1 MLIKR
6 ELGAELKASA
16 RQYPVV
22 TVTGPRQSGKTT
34 LVKKH
39 FPKYRYYNLEEPDIR
54 EIAQSDPRG
63 FLAQNEGG
71 FILDEI
77 QRVPGLLSYIQGI
90 VDKTG
95 KRGQFILTGSR
106 NFELMETVTQ
116 SLAGRTALLCLLP
129 LSINE
134 LRTTNALYTVDQYL
148 LKGFYPQIHAEKN
161 LSPTKV
167 YRNYYQTYIERD
179 LKTLVHV
186 RDLSR
191 FQKFVRLCA
200 GRIGQIFNAS
210 ALAAEVGVSVPT
222 INSWISILR
231 ESYVVFLL
239 QPYYANIRKRLVK
252 SPKLYFYD
260 VGLASYLLAIENET
274 QMNRDPLRGALFEN
288 MVVMELVKHRFNRG
302 QDPNLYFFRDERH
315 HEIDVVI
322 KAGNMLTGVEIKSSA
337 TFHADFLKGLKY
349 FEKLFKGKISR
360 PVVIL
365 AGDEYRGKE
374 FTVLNYKNAVGAF
387 EERKLTAA

>member
-1 MLIKR
+1 MIKR
-6 ELGAELKASA
+6 ELGVELKANA
-16 RQYPVV
+16 KQYPVV

-34 LVKKH
+34 LVRKY
-39 FPKYRYYNLEEPDIR
+39 FPKYQYHNLEEPDTR
-54 EIAQSDPRG
+54 EIAQEDPRG
-63 FLAQNEGG
+63 FLSGKDKG

-90 VDKTG
+90 VDKTK

-134 LRTTNALYTVDQYL
+134 LKTAHSSYMVDQYL
-148 LKGFYPQIHAEKN
+148 LKGFYPRVHAEN
-161 LSPTKV
+161 LDPTKA

-179 LKTLVHV
+179 LKALIHL
-186 RDLSR
+186 RELNH

-200 GRIGQIFNAS
+200 GRVGQIFNAS

-222 INSWISILR
+222 INSWLSILQ

-239 QPYYANIRKRLVK
+239 QPYYANIRKRLAK

-260 VGLASYLLAIENET
+260 VGLAAYLLAIENET
-274 QMNRDPLRGALFEN
+274 QMSRDPLRGALFEN
-288 MVVMELVKHRFNRG
+288 MVVMELVKYRFNRG
-302 QDPNLYFFRDERH
+302 QDHNLYFFRDERH

-322 KAGNMLTGVEIKSSA
+322 KTGNMLTGVEIKSSS

-349 FEKLFKGKISR
+349 FEKLFKGKVSR
-360 PVVIL
+360 SVVIH
-365 AGDEYRGKE
+365 AGDEYKGKE
-374 FTVLNYKNAVGAF
+374 FTVLNCENATKAF
-387 EERKLTAA
+387 ERGKQ